1 MADPAGD
8 VSYMTPEPSYLKR
21 IAVKTGT
28 RVTVLSTDEIDWIEA
43 AGDYLR
49 LHCQGT
55 RYLLRRSLESILPTL
70 DPREFVRVH
79 RSHIVKISQ
88 IAHLT
93 PITHGDFEVGLRN
106 GSTVR
111 MSRRYRGSVRQA
123 MGFGF

>member
-8 VSYMTPEPSYLKR
+8 VHYMTPEPSYVKR
-21 IAVKTGT
+21 VAVKTGT
-28 RVTVLSTDEIDWIEA
+28 RVTVLSTDDIDWIEA

-49 LHCQGT
+49 LHCQGV
-55 RYLLRRSLESILPTL
+55 RHLLRGSLESLLPTL

-79 RSHIVKISQ
+79 RSHIVKIGQ

-93 PITHGDFEVGLRN
+93 PMTHGDFEVGLRD

-111 MSRRYRGSVRQA
+111 MSRRYRSSVQQA
-123 MGFGF
+123 VGFGF